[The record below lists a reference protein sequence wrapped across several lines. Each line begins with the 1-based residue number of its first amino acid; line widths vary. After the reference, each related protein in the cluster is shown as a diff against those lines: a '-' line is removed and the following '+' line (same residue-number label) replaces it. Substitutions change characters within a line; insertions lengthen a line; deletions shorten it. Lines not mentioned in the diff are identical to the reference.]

1 MLKFKIASKK
11 MGKNLH
17 KMSKFLIFGV
27 LFHHITHK
35 IKSLMNNQEIRSR
48 YESGNFLTP
57 KQVDQISKDIF
68 QTAESQNVE
77 ISDEKFLKEFW
88 ANYFP
93 ADDGHE
99 FVRTDEF

>member
-1 MLKFKIASKK
+1 MRKY
-11 MGKNLH
+11 LH

-35 IKSLMNNQEIRSR
+35 LMNNQEIRSR

-68 QTAESQNVE
+68 QTAQSQNVSE
-77 ISDEKFLKEFW
+77 EDKKFLQDFW
-88 ANYFP
+88 ANYCP
-93 ADDGHE
+93 EDDGHE